1 MRNQRDTIAQMLIDH
16 PELAQRKNRYIL
28 ASRIS
33 GIEPEICKLIASI
46 LDEYRHQTVAD
57 SVGEALAKDLAEYH
71 SDAYHNFKEPGPA
84 WYRKLV
90 TERPQRRINKREL
103 QKFMLDPD
111 YEPMCIDM
119 MYLEYWT

>member
-1 MRNQRDTIAQMLIDH
+1 MSRTYRRKDLKSDISFVGTELVWLNRPYSWGMMRKPLT
-16 PELAQRKNRYIL
+16 
-28 ASRIS
+28 
-33 GIEPEICKLIASI
+33 
-46 LDEYRHQTVAD
+46 
-57 SVGEALAKDLAEYH
+57 GEALAKDLAEYH
-71 SDAYHNFKEPGPA
+71 SDAYRNFKEPGPA